1 MAIRCVITVDD
12 WNTAKKYGCTLSY
25 KDFRILYERNRAGL
39 SNVVRAWCRNFM
51 KRKDDD

>member
-25 KDFRILYERNRAGL
+25 RDFRILYEQNRARI
-39 SNVVRAWCRNFM
+39 SNVVRAWCVHFM
-51 KRKDDD
+51 EVKK